1 MRITIPRQ
9 RFARALW
16 PLALGTAVAF
26 TTPMPA
32 FAVSVPLETGG
43 QLAAT
48 CAAFLRKTP
57 RDLEDVTLKR
67 DACRDY
73 LTGFVEANADGRQT
87 VLSSEIEGEGSLGQ
101 PAERMA
107 CFRMPDYLS
116 FAGFARLVVD
126 FTASNP
132 DYRTKP
138 AYATA
143 AASLA
148 SRFPCK

>member
-1 MRITIPRQ
+1 MCITNPRQ
-9 RFARALW
+9 HFALAPW
-16 PLALGTAVAF
+16 PLALAAIVALM
-26 TTPMPA
+26 TPTPA
-32 FAVSVPLETGG
+32 FAASVPLETGG

-48 CAAFLRKTP
+48 CAAFLRKTH
-57 RDLEDVTLKR
+57 RDLENVTLKR

-73 LTGFVEANADGRQT
+73 LAGFAEANAEGRQT

-101 PAERMA
+101 PGERMA

-116 FAGFARLVVD
+116 FAGFAQLIVA
-126 FTASNP
+126 FTASHP

-148 SRFPCK
+148 SRLPCK